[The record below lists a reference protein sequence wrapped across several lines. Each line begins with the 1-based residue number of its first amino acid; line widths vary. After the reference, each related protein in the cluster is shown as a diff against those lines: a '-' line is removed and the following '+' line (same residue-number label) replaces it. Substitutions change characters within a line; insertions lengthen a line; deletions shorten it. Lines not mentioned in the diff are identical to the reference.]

1 MNEDSVEQT
10 ELEATER
17 GQQDPKEFFASL
29 WYTVPGTLA
38 LVYATYTWIWPTYA
52 GPSTLAGRI
61 SFSLQCAFFAF
72 LPTVATALTVV
83 FKRLADG
90 IYDPLRG
97 YESRQI
103 RIHGRTLDNNI
114 LHFVW
119 FAICSLALSTRL
131 ENAEMRILPILTGV
145 FIAARFVYWWGF
157 NTGVPVRRAPGAQIT
172 LTVNIGLILGTAYIF
187 AVRGVS

>member
-1 MNEDSVEQT
+1 M
-10 ELEATER
+10 EATER

-52 GPSTLAGRI
+52 GPEHTRGAYQFFSQWLSSLFANGRN
-61 SFSLQCAFFAF
+61 SFDRG
-72 LPTVATALTVV
+72 LP
-83 FKRLADG
+83 KRLADG

-119 FAICSLALSTRL
+119 FAVCSLALSTRL

-187 AVRGVS
+187 VVRGVS